1 MAPIFLFPKTSI
13 DSHMKS
19 HEISWILVLRLVLS
33 PRRNQKQRKHLST
46 LPWTSENCISDTS
59 LSPDWIYIYIYYII
73 YIILYILYY
82 IYYIIY
88 IILYILYYII
98 LYILYYIYISHPS
111 KYSNQKKKLN
121 ISQYFSMK
129 SVRSPHEM
137 PMEIT
142 KKASRGLVRGPGFS
156 LGNESRG
163 RRLVSMCL
171 TRKVDLI

>member
-33 PRRNQKQRKHLST
+33 PRRNQKQRKHLPT
-46 LPWTSENCISDTS
+46 LPWELHIWYKFVARLN
-59 LSPDWIYIYIYYII
+59 IYIYYII
-73 YIILYILYY
+73 YIL
-82 IYYIIY
+82 YYIIY
-88 IILYILYYII
+88 IYHIL
-98 LYILYYIYISHPS
+98 P
-111 KYSNQKKKLN
+111 SNQKKNLT
-121 ISQYFSMK
+121 
-129 SVRSPHEM
+129 SVRSPHEI

-171 TRKVDLI
+171 TRKVDLIYVGRFYIYIV

>member
-33 PRRNQKQRKHLST
+33 PRRNQKQRKHLPT

-59 LSPDWIYIYIYYII
+59 LLPDWIYIYILYYI
-73 YIILYILYY
+73 YIILYY
-82 IYYIIY
+82 IYH
-88 IILYILYYII
+88 IL
-98 LYILYYIYISHPS
+98 P
-111 KYSNQKKKLN
+111 SNQKKNLT
-121 ISQYFSMK
+121 
-129 SVRSPHEM
+129 SVRSPHEI

-171 TRKVDLI
+171 TRKVDLIYVDRFYIYSIIYI